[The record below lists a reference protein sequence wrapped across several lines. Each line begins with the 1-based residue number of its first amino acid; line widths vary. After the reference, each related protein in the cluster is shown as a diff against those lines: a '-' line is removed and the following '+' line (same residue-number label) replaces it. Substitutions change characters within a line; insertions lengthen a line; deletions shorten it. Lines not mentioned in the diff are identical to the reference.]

1 MQHIRKFD
9 LMRNGLILGPM
20 IGFMVVSV
28 VQAGLE
34 GGELLNAGLVIV
46 AAFIGGLVFLSG
58 GSITA
63 KDGDVTATLPP
74 TAPPVDNWPDERD
87 RLRLE
92 NAALKGQVQAMQVVF
107 QYLDIRVTAK
117 R

>member
-34 GGELLNAGLVIV
+34 GGELLNAGLRDATAEAFMGWLKPGAIRPREKVRD
-46 AAFIGGLVFLSG
+46 AA
-58 GSITA
+58 
-63 KDGDVTATLPP
+63 VTAVPARCSSWIEAMPVPKSPASTRLPNSVHRICT
-74 TAPPVDNWPDERD
+74 TAML
-87 RLRLE
+87 RLR
-92 NAALKGQVQAMQVVF
+92 
-107 QYLDIRVTAK
+107 
-117 R
+117 